1 MMESIGAIQELN
13 KINVCNSTTTK
24 CDFKDCQ
31 KFAFKDYQK
40 FALKQ
45 KFLWINFPGW
55 ASS

>member
-31 KFAFKDYQK
+31 KFALRIIKN
-40 FALKQ
+40 L
-45 KFLWINFPGW
+45 L
-55 ASS
+55 